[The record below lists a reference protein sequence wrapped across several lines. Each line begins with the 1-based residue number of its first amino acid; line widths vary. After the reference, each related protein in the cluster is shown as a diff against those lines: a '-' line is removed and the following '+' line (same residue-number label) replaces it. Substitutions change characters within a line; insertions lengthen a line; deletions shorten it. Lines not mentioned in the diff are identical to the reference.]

1 MGTSGISMLN
11 GLEQKDNKNILFV
24 TYEDMSEDL
33 GREVKNIAE
42 FLGILLSKEKLN
54 SIVNGSSFNLM
65 RDNAHT
71 NYTWLT
77 GIDRNFSF
85 MRKGEVGDWKNY
97 LSAEHSKEIDRR
109 VNERLVPLGA
119 KIRYYLN

>member
-1 MGTSGISMLN
+1 MFLAEN
-11 GLEQKDNKNILFV
+11 GSEHGNFWDFNAEWLEQKDNKNILFV

-65 RDNAHT
+65 RECSYKLHLAHW
-71 NYTWLT
+71 Y
-77 GIDRNFSF
+77 RSEFQF
-85 MRKGEVGDWKNY
+85 HAKGGSRGLEKLFICRTLEGD
-97 LSAEHSKEIDRR
+97 
-109 VNERLVPLGA
+109 
-119 KIRYYLN
+119 